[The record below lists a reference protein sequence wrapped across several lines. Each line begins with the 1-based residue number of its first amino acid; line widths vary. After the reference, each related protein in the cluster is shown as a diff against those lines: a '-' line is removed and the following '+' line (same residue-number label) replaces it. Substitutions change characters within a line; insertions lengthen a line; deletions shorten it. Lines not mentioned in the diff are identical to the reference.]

1 VGQLFSYRIQW
12 YNRASDSGIDEAGRQ
27 SMSFA
32 PWMPFFAPRIHFP
45 GSGDLDLAYSP
56 YTKWEAPSLYRG
68 NDRIEQAVYTSV
80 ASPGSQLGTIIDL
93 LDQLADKEGTD
104 TQERQK
110 LKLLKERVDKT
121 KMTFFENDEA
131 DALNALERLKS
142 RDLAGLDRVLAKF
155 NSQSSSE

>member
-1 VGQLFSYRIQW
+1 MLF
-12 YNRASDSGIDEAGRQ
+12 G
-27 SMSFA
+27 

-45 GSGDLDLAYSP
+45 GSGDLDLPYSP

-68 NDRIEQAVYTSV
+68 DDRIEQAVYTSV
-80 ASPGSQLGTIIDL
+80 ASQGSQLGTIIDL
-93 LDQLADKEGTD
+93 LDQLADREGID

-110 LKLLKERVDKT
+110 LASLKKRIDET
-121 KMTFFENDEA
+121 KMTFVENDEA

-142 RDLAGLDRVLAKF
+142 RDPAGLDRVLEKF